1 MSIDIVAAM
10 DDPDLFG
17 PWFAGPS
24 WDGWRAIL
32 KGAFALPMTPA
43 EIEFFKIVAERDPPK
58 KRVRELWI
66 SAGRRGGKDSVAS
79 VIVAHAAALFDGAAN
94 LRPGERPLC
103 VALACD
109 RDQARIVIG
118 YTRSYFDG
126 IPALAEMVTRA
137 TATGFELDNGVDI
150 AVGTN
155 SFRAVRGR
163 PILAAIF
170 DEVAFWRDDESALP
184 DEETYRAILPGMATM
199 PGAMLIGISSPYR
212 KAGLLWKKFKAHFGK
227 DGDVLVIKAPSLLL
241 NPTLDPQ
248 IVERALEDDPEAAKA
263 EWLAE
268 FRSDIAAFLS
278 AELVETAIEPGVSV
292 RPPQA
297 GIRYVGFADA
307 ASGVGKDSLTL
318 GIAHAEQDVAVL
330 DLAHEIKPP
339 FNPQT
344 AIAEACALLK
354 EYRLSEVTG
363 DRYAAGFVIEAFR
376 KNGIEYRYS
385 ERDRSAIYLE
395 TLPLFTSGRARLLD
409 NKRIV
414 SQFAAL
420 ERRTARSGKDTID
433 HPPGAHDD
441 LANAVAGVLANVSTR
456 KLSMMDVL

>member
-1 MSIDIVAAM
+1 MINIAAAI

-17 PWFAGPS
+17 LWFTGPS

-32 KGAFALPMTPA
+32 KGAFALPMTA
-43 EIEFFKIVAERDPPK
+43 GETDFFKTVAERDPPK
-58 KRVRELWI
+58 SRVRELWI
-66 SAGRRGGKDSVAS
+66 VAGRRGGKDSIAS
-79 VIVAHAAALFDGAAN
+79 LIVAHAAALFDGAGT

-103 VALACD
+103 LALACD
-109 RDQARIVIG
+109 RDQARIIVS
-118 YTRSYFDG
+118 YTRAYFDG
-126 IPALAEMVTRA
+126 IPALKDMVTRA
-137 TATGFELDNGVDI
+137 TASGFELNNGVDI

-163 PILAAIF
+163 PILCGVF

-184 DEETYRAILPGMATM
+184 DEETYRAILPGMATI

-241 NPTLDPQ
+241 NPTLDPK
-248 IVERALEDDPEAAKA
+248 IVDRALEDDPEAAKA

-268 FRSDIAAFLS
+268 FRSDISGFLT
-278 AELVETAIEPGVSV
+278 ADIIETAIEPGVVV
-292 RPPQA
+292 RAPA
-297 GIRYVGFADA
+297 SGVRYVGFVDA
-307 ASGVGKDSLTL
+307 ASGTGKDSLTL

-330 DLAHEIKPP
+330 DVAHEIRPP

-344 AIAEACALLK
+344 AISEACALLR
-354 EYRLSEVTG
+354 EYSVSEVVG
-363 DRYAAGFVIEAFR
+363 DRYAAGFVVEAFR
-376 KNGIEYRYS
+376 KNGVEYRYS
-385 ERDRSAIYLE
+385 DRDRSAIYLE
-395 TLPLFTSGRARLLD
+395 ALPLFTSGRLRLLD
-409 NKRIV
+409 NKRLV

-456 KLSMMDVL
+456 KLSLMDVL

>member
-1 MSIDIVAAM
+1 VISIAAAL

-32 KGAFALPMTPA
+32 KGAFALPMTTA
-43 EIEFFKIVAERDPPK
+43 ETDFFRQVAERDPPQS
-58 KRVRELWI
+58 RVKELWI
-66 SAGRRGGKDSVAS
+66 VAGRRGGKDSIAS
-79 VIVAHAAALFDGAAN
+79 LIVAHAAALFEGVGN

-103 VALACD
+103 LALACD
-109 RDQARIVIG
+109 RDQARIVVN
-118 YTRSYFDG
+118 YVKAYFDG
-126 IPALAEMVTRA
+126 IPALSEMVTGA
-137 TATGFELDNGVDI
+137 TTSGFELENGVDI

-163 PILAAIF
+163 PVLCAVF
-170 DEVAFWRDDESALP
+170 DEVAFWRDDNSALP
-184 DEETYRAILPGMATM
+184 DEETYRAVLPGMATM

-241 NPTLDPQ
+241 NPTLDPD
-248 IVERALEDDPEAAKA
+248 IVERALADDPEAAKA

-268 FRSDIAAFLS
+268 FRSDISGFLT
-278 AELVETAIEPGVSV
+278 ADIVETAVTPGVVV
-292 RPPQA
+292 RPPA
-297 GIRYVGFADA
+297 SAMRYVGFVDA
-307 ASGVGKDSLTL
+307 ASGTGKDSLTL
-318 GIAHAEQDVAVL
+318 GIAHAEMDTAVL
-330 DLAHEIKPP
+330 DLAHEIRPP

-344 AIAEACALLK
+344 AITDACKLLK
-354 EYRLSEVTG
+354 EYGCSEVTG
-363 DRYAAGFVIEAFR
+363 DRYAAGFVVEAFR

-395 TLPLFTSGRARLLD
+395 ALPLFTSGRVRLLD
-409 NKRIV
+409 NRRLV
-414 SQFAAL
+414 SQFASL

>member
-1 MSIDIVAAM
+1 MISIAAAL

-32 KGAFALPMTPA
+32 KGAFALPMTTA
-43 EIEFFKIVAERDPPK
+43 ETDFFRQVAERDPPQS
-58 KRVRELWI
+58 RVKELWI
-66 SAGRRGGKDSVAS
+66 VAGRRGGKDSIAS
-79 VIVAHAAALFDGAAN
+79 LIVAHAAALFEGVGN

-103 VALACD
+103 LALACD
-109 RDQARIVIG
+109 RDQARIVVN
-118 YTRSYFDG
+118 YVKAYFDG
-126 IPALAEMVTRA
+126 IPALSEMVTGA
-137 TATGFELDNGVDI
+137 TTSGFELENGVDI

-163 PILAAIF
+163 PVLCAVF
-170 DEVAFWRDDESALP
+170 DEVAFWRDDNSALP
-184 DEETYRAILPGMATM
+184 DEETYRAVLPGMATM

-241 NPTLDPQ
+241 NPTLDPD
-248 IVERALEDDPEAAKA
+248 IVERALADDPEAAKA

-268 FRSDIAAFLS
+268 FRSDISGFLT
-278 AELVETAIEPGVSV
+278 ADIVETAVTPGVVV
-292 RPPQA
+292 RPPA
-297 GIRYVGFADA
+297 SAMRYVGFVDA
-307 ASGVGKDSLTL
+307 ASGTGKDSLTL
-318 GIAHAEQDVAVL
+318 GIAHAEMDTAVL
-330 DLAHEIKPP
+330 DLAHEIRPP

-344 AIAEACALLK
+344 AITDACKLLK
-354 EYRLSEVTG
+354 EYGCSEVTG
-363 DRYAAGFVIEAFR
+363 DRYAAGFVVEAFR

-395 TLPLFTSGRARLLD
+395 ALPLFTSGRVRLLD
-409 NKRIV
+409 NRRLV
-414 SQFAAL
+414 SQFASL